1 MNNAVF
7 EIVDNKLVST
17 TKGMVVPEN
26 EPIFVLRARDLKSL
40 STIRCYQS
48 LFTPTSHDWKVVQE
62 VLDDFSEF
70 RQKFPEKMKEPEDL
84 Y

>member
-1 MNNAVF
+1 MNNEVF
-7 EIVDNKLVST
+7 EILSDCLVSK
-17 TKGMVVPEN
+17 TKGETVPED
-26 EPIFVLRARDLKSL
+26 EPVFVLRARDSKAL

-48 LFTPTSHDWKVVQE
+48 LFTPTSHDWKTVQA

-70 RQKFPEKMKEPEDL
+70 RQKFPEEMSEPEDL